1 MAVVLPTPRNPV
13 IRCTRVIPFALT
25 LKRYSVTL
33 YHHPDPT
40 WFTGKPCFRSAY
52 SQTLY
57 SCGEWIMHETN
68 ILTLALRLA
77 KEAGDLIAS
86 QRKSLSL
93 TYKNGSELVTQA
105 DVAADELITTAI
117 RRNYPGHQILS
128 EELNPDELAKAGQ
141 QEHLWIVD
149 PIDGTVNFA
158 HNHPQVAVSI
168 AYYHNG
174 KARVGVVHNPFL
186 NETFHAQ
193 AGKGARLNDVPIH
206 CSNRT
211 DLARSIIATGF
222 PYEIE
227 NLALL
232 MRRLEHV
239 LQHCAD
245 IRRLGSAALDI
256 CWVACG
262 RLDGYYE
269 SVKPWDF
276 AAAQLIAREAGA
288 CFGHIQALNEEIN
301 PQLCGDNILI
311 SAPSLFKPLQALLAD
326 AGD

>member
-1 MAVVLPTPRNPV
+1 
-13 IRCTRVIPFALT
+13 
-25 LKRYSVTL
+25 
-33 YHHPDPT
+33 
-40 WFTGKPCFRSAY
+40 
-52 SQTLY
+52 
-57 SCGEWIMHETN
+57 MHETN

-93 TYKNGSELVTQA
+93 SYKNGSELVTQA
-105 DVAADELITTAI
+105 DVAADELITAAI
-117 RRNYPGHQILS
+117 RRNYPDHQILS

-206 CSNRT
+206 CSDKT
-211 DLARSIIATGF
+211 DLGRSIIATGF
-222 PYEIE
+222 PYEID

-239 LQHCAD
+239 LAHCAD

-288 CFGHIQALNEEIN
+288 CFGHIQALNEEMN

-326 AGD
+326 AGN

>member
-1 MAVVLPTPRNPV
+1 MV
-13 IRCTRVIPFALT
+13 
-25 LKRYSVTL
+25 
-33 YHHPDPT
+33 
-40 WFTGKPCFRSAY
+40 
-52 SQTLY
+52 Q
-57 SCGEWIMHETN
+57 
-68 ILTLALRLA
+68 
-77 KEAGDLIAS
+77 LIAS

-93 TYKNGSELVTQA
+93 SYKNGSELVTQA
-105 DVAADELITTAI
+105 DVAADELITAAI
-117 RRNYPGHQILS
+117 RRNYPDHQILS

-206 CSNRT
+206 CSDKT
-211 DLARSIIATGF
+211 DLGRSIIATGF
-222 PYEIE
+222 PYEID

-239 LQHCAD
+239 LAHCAD

-288 CFGHIQALNEEIN
+288 CFGHIQALNEEMN

>member
-1 MAVVLPTPRNPV
+1 
-13 IRCTRVIPFALT
+13 
-25 LKRYSVTL
+25 
-33 YHHPDPT
+33 
-40 WFTGKPCFRSAY
+40 
-52 SQTLY
+52 
-57 SCGEWIMHETN
+57 MHETN

-93 TYKNGSELVTQA
+93 SYKNGSELVTQA
-105 DVAADELITTAI
+105 DVAADELITAAI
-117 RRNYPGHQILS
+117 RRNYPDHQILS
-128 EELNPDELAKAGQ
+128 EELTPDALAKAGQ

-206 CSNRT
+206 CSDKT
-211 DLARSIIATGF
+211 DLGRSIIATGF
-222 PYEIE
+222 PYEID

-239 LQHCAD
+239 LAHCAD

-288 CFGHIQALNEEIN
+288 CFGHIQALNEEMN

>member
-1 MAVVLPTPRNPV
+1 
-13 IRCTRVIPFALT
+13 
-25 LKRYSVTL
+25 
-33 YHHPDPT
+33 
-40 WFTGKPCFRSAY
+40 
-52 SQTLY
+52 
-57 SCGEWIMHETN
+57 MHETN

-105 DVAADELITTAI
+105 DIAADELITAAI
-117 RRNYPGHQILS
+117 RRNYPSHQILS

>member
-1 MAVVLPTPRNPV
+1 
-13 IRCTRVIPFALT
+13 
-25 LKRYSVTL
+25 
-33 YHHPDPT
+33 
-40 WFTGKPCFRSAY
+40 
-52 SQTLY
+52 
-57 SCGEWIMHETN
+57 MHETN

-105 DVAADELITTAI
+105 DIAADELITAAI
-117 RRNYPGHQILS
+117 RRNYPSHQILS

-239 LQHCAD
+239 LAHCAD

>member
-1 MAVVLPTPRNPV
+1 
-13 IRCTRVIPFALT
+13 
-25 LKRYSVTL
+25 
-33 YHHPDPT
+33 
-40 WFTGKPCFRSAY
+40 
-52 SQTLY
+52 
-57 SCGEWIMHETN
+57 MHETN

-93 TYKNGSELVTQA
+93 SYKNGSELVTQA
-105 DVAADELITTAI
+105 DVAADELITAAI
-117 RRNYPGHQILS
+117 RRNYPDHQILS

-206 CSNRT
+206 CSDKT
-211 DLARSIIATGF
+211 DLGRSIIATGF
-222 PYEIE
+222 PYEID

-232 MRRLEHV
+232 MRRLERV
-239 LQHCAD
+239 LAHCAD

-288 CFGHIQALNEEIN
+288 CFGHIQALNEEMN

>member
-1 MAVVLPTPRNPV
+1 
-13 IRCTRVIPFALT
+13 
-25 LKRYSVTL
+25 
-33 YHHPDPT
+33 
-40 WFTGKPCFRSAY
+40 
-52 SQTLY
+52 
-57 SCGEWIMHETN
+57 MHETN

-105 DVAADELITTAI
+105 DVAADELITAAI

>member
-1 MAVVLPTPRNPV
+1 
-13 IRCTRVIPFALT
+13 
-25 LKRYSVTL
+25 
-33 YHHPDPT
+33 
-40 WFTGKPCFRSAY
+40 
-52 SQTLY
+52 
-57 SCGEWIMHETN
+57 MHETN

-93 TYKNGSELVTQA
+93 SYKNGSELVTQA
-105 DVAADELITTAI
+105 DVAADELITAAI
-117 RRNYPGHQILS
+117 RRNYPDHQILS

-141 QEHLWIVD
+141 QEHLWILD

-206 CSNRT
+206 CSDKT

-222 PYEIE
+222 PYEID

-239 LQHCAD
+239 LAHCAD

-256 CWVACG
+256 CWVACA

-288 CFGHIQALNEEIN
+288 CFGHIQALNEDIN

>member
-1 MAVVLPTPRNPV
+1 
-13 IRCTRVIPFALT
+13 
-25 LKRYSVTL
+25 
-33 YHHPDPT
+33 
-40 WFTGKPCFRSAY
+40 
-52 SQTLY
+52 
-57 SCGEWIMHETN
+57 MHETN

-93 TYKNGSELVTQA
+93 SYKNGSELVTQA
-105 DVAADELITTAI
+105 DVAADELITAAI
-117 RRNYPGHQILS
+117 RRNYPDHQILS

-206 CSNRT
+206 CSDKT
-211 DLARSIIATGF
+211 DLGRSIIATGF
-222 PYEIE
+222 PYEID

-239 LQHCAD
+239 LAHCAD

>member
-1 MAVVLPTPRNPV
+1 
-13 IRCTRVIPFALT
+13 
-25 LKRYSVTL
+25 
-33 YHHPDPT
+33 
-40 WFTGKPCFRSAY
+40 
-52 SQTLY
+52 
-57 SCGEWIMHETN
+57 MHETN

-93 TYKNGSELVTQA
+93 SYKNGSELVTQA
-105 DVAADELITTAI
+105 DVAADELITAAI
-117 RRNYPGHQILS
+117 CRNYPDHQILS

-206 CSNRT
+206 CSDKT
-211 DLARSIIATGF
+211 DLGRSIIATGF
-222 PYEIE
+222 PYEID

-239 LQHCAD
+239 LAHCAD

-288 CFGHIQALNEEIN
+288 CFGHIQALNEEMN

>member
-1 MAVVLPTPRNPV
+1 
-13 IRCTRVIPFALT
+13 
-25 LKRYSVTL
+25 
-33 YHHPDPT
+33 
-40 WFTGKPCFRSAY
+40 
-52 SQTLY
+52 
-57 SCGEWIMHETN
+57 MHETN

-93 TYKNGSELVTQA
+93 SYKNGSELVTQA
-105 DVAADELITTAI
+105 DVAADELITAAI
-117 RRNYPGHQILS
+117 RRNYPDHQILS

-174 KARVGVVHNPFL
+174 KARVGVVHNPLL

-206 CSNRT
+206 CSDKT
-211 DLARSIIATGF
+211 DLGRSIIATGF
-222 PYEIE
+222 PYEID

-239 LQHCAD
+239 LAHCAD

-288 CFGHIQALNEEIN
+288 CFGHIQALNEEMN